1 MGIFKTEILEGAGDI
16 AHLVKYLP
24 AVHESLGSAPA
35 AHKLDEVAC
44 ACQPRP
50 PPTYQGWR
58 VEAE

>member
-16 AHLVKYLP
+16 AQLVKYLP

-50 PPTYQGWR
+50 PSE